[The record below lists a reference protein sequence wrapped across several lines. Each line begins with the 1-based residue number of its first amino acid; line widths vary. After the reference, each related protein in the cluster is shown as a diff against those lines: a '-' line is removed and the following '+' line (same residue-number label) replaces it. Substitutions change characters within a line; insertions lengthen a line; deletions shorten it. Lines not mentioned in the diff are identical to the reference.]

1 MPSWNCMDYCKLN
14 RVIFN
19 SWGACCIDLWKKF
32 LKISVLKIL
41 QIVKQLIVFAKS
53 WEILVIGFFS
63 IFKRKQLF
71 HWYFSNIWQI
81 LYNTH
86 FKKQVE
92 EYDHMRNEMNSYWL
106 NIQTD
111 VKTSSV
117 QIKFHFGCI
126 SKRLDILMDMRRILF
141 VDKYWRSFQFSW
153 LTEKARG
160 RRVVEEILKI

>member
-14 RVIFN
+14 RVTFN

-71 HWYFSNIWQI
+71 QMVFLKYLPNKSKSTFTWETKW
-81 LYNTH
+81 TH
-86 FKKQVE
+86 TGLRF
-92 EYDHMRNEMNSYWL
+92 
-106 NIQTD
+106 QTD
-111 VKTSSV
+111 VKTSSAH
-117 QIKFHFGCI
+117 IKFHFSCI
-126 SKRLDILMDMRRILF
+126 SKRPNILMNMRRYFISGS
-141 VDKYWRSFQFSW
+141 VYVIITRNEISFLSKW
-153 LTEKARG
+153 PIWSPYLHWVSNAHAH
-160 RRVVEEILKI
+160 